1 MYHLA
6 GLFLATVV
14 PVTFLGT
21 ASIFVLLLSHVV
33 GNIDRIMPFVQA
45 LWSCSML
52 VVLAT
57 IFGYIGEVL
66 LKFAHAMTESACRW
80 ATGVASPV
88 RPTQKCNENSSIAM
102 LLDGPTSKGQ
112 LFHCP
117 TGQWSI

>member
-1 MYHLA
+1 MHHLA

-21 ASIFVLLLSHVV
+21 ASILVLLLSHVM

-52 VVLAT
+52 VMLAT

-66 LKFAHAMTESACRW
+66 LKFAHATTESACRW

-88 RPTQKCNENSSIAM
+88 RTTQQCKASTAM
-102 LLDGPTSKGQ
+102 LPYGPTSKGQ
-112 LFHCP
+112 LFPYP

>member
-1 MYHLA
+1 MHHLA

-21 ASIFVLLLSHVV
+21 ASILVLLLSHVV
-33 GNIDRIMPFVQA
+33 GNIERIMPFVQA

-52 VVLAT
+52 VMLAT

-66 LKFAHAMTESACRW
+66 LKFAHATTESACRW
-80 ATGVASPV
+80 ATGVVAPGRITQQCNAYSP
-88 RPTQKCNENSSIAM
+88 TAM
-102 LLDGPTSKGQ
+102 LLDVPRSKGQ
-112 LFHCP
+112 LFPYP